1 MISSALVGL
10 TFRVYRCLGVRS
22 FSLTSRSSRLMLQY
36 SARSA
41 ISMNLST
48 SKISTGIFF
57 ALAGSYRAS
66 LSILSFVVPARR
78 NWLVC
83 VQSMCRLEWKPNDC
97 RAKGVRLAKCLECK
111 EFFAPKNMKKMW
123 GAQIRRKKLQLL
135 VGVYK
140 CPKNGGFR
148 KAFWTKDGLKNRGSF
163 IAA

>member
-22 FSLTSRSSRLMLQY
+22 FSLTSRSRRLMLQY

-57 ALAGSYRAS
+57 ALAGSYRDS

-83 VQSMCRLEWKPNDC
+83 VQAMCRLKWKPNDC
-97 RAKGVRLAKCLECK
+97 MAKGVRRAKCPEYK
-111 EFFAPKNMKKMW
+111 EFFAPKNIEEDVGRPDKNITSVTCGRLQVPKKW
-123 GAQIRRKKLQLL
+123 RLQEDY
-135 VGVYK
+135 G
-140 CPKNGGFR
+140 
-148 KAFWTKDGLKNRGSF
+148 
-163 IAA
+163 